1 MKTAEL
7 ASAPPETWNKKNL
20 PSDIERFE
28 ETTPGVRGFIQKL
41 PSTAKDLVQRR
52 PGLVALSVAALAGCV
67 LAWYFARR
75 D

>member
-7 ASAPPETWNKKNL
+7 ASAPAETWNKKNL

-28 ETTPGVRGFIQKL
+28 QSPGGITSVLQQL
-41 PSTAKDLVQRR
+41 PSTAKDFVRRR
-52 PGLVALSVAALAGCV
+52 PGMIALSLAALGTFA
-67 LAWYFARR
+67 LIWYFARR